1 MTTNKITTFAQL
13 KDRKKPVVKKVFVA
27 LDNEAA
33 DDFNNIAL
41 AYREAEQAF
50 SEDPGNKALKADHD
64 EKKAAYD
71 EALANSS
78 DIVVEFQFRSIGR
91 HKFEELI
98 TNSPPTPKQKQQA
111 LKDNEDEPAWNP
123 DTFMPGLLAA
133 SIVTP
138 EISEEEMFELWDSE
152 DWNMAEL
159 MSLFLAALQVNQ
171 TRKIVDLGK
180 ESGQTLDF
188 GLN

>member
-1 MTTNKITTFAQL
+1 MTKINTFKEL

-33 DDFNNIAL
+33 DEFNQIATT
-41 AYREAEQAF
+41 YRDAEQAF
-50 SEDPGNKALKADHD
+50 QENPGNKATKA
-64 EKKAAYD
+64 EYEIAKAAYD
-71 EALANSS
+71 AALENSS
-78 DIVVEFQFRSIGR
+78 DIVVEFVFRSIGR

-98 TNSPPTPKQKQQA
+98 ANSPATDKQKKQA
-111 LKDNEDEPAWNP
+111 MKDGEEEPAWNP

-159 MSLFLAALQVNQ
+159 MALFLAALQVNQ